1 VLVDQKRDAMC
12 AFYRLLICLFSRSRL
27 AFFCFGMLFFLGL
40 LGCRDLKKA
49 QPEAPSSLHAPPSV
63 EMIRGMRSGMSV
75 KALWA
80 QLCRVWLLGRC
91 KPLERQY
98 ERHDQPWPQIYLY
111 EDKDGAYPCLHRF
124 YFAQWGLDSFITT
137 CTLHTHAQREALLRR
152 YHRWLGQPAF
162 LHTAKGIYLWSSRER
177 GIEIRLRLKKRL
189 VLATHQDL
197 RMRWRL
203 MTPFLEPKAT
213 KPDDK
218 EAYQRWQAIPTMLR
232 EEALRNLGQIIYL
245 WDRAYKA
252 RWRSLSLDNTPW
264 TQSNEQGCKA
274 TPPNPNAWSA
284 PTWQSLHYLPDL
296 PTRLRYRFRWKEKQS
311 QRENRFFPSPRVP
324 FVLEAKGCGY
334 RFLVEGEQ
342 LDGGFEKTQGISV
355 KPIFV
360 SPAQK

>member
-1 VLVDQKRDAMC
+1 MR
-12 AFYRLLICLFSRSRL
+12 AFCCLWIRL
-27 AFFCFGMLFFLGL
+27 ASLFPAPQLWLGVL
-40 LGCRDLKKA
+40 LLCSNLGCRDLKKTPP
-49 QPEAPSSLHAPPSV
+49 QSLSSLKAPPPV

-75 KALWA
+75 KELWA

-124 YFAQWGLDSFITT
+124 YFSIWGLESFLTT
-137 CTLHTHAQREALLRR
+137 CTLHTNAQRNALIRR
-152 YHRWLGQPAF
+152 YHRWLGKPTF
-162 LHTAKGIYLWSSRER
+162 LHAAKGVYLWSSRER

-189 VLATHQDL
+189 VLASHQDL

-218 EAYQRWQAIPTMLR
+218 EAYQRWQAVPPILR
-232 EEALRNLGQIIYL
+232 EEALRNLGQIVYL

-252 RWRSLSLDNTPW
+252 RWRSFSLNDTPW
-264 TQSNEQGCKA
+264 TPADEQGCKA
-274 TPPNPNAWSA
+274 TPPKPTAWSA
-284 PTWQSLHYLPDL
+284 STWQALHYLPDL

-324 FVLEAKGCGY
+324 FFLEAKGCGFH
-334 RFLVEGEQ
+334 FLVEGEQ

-355 KPIFV
+355 KPIFA